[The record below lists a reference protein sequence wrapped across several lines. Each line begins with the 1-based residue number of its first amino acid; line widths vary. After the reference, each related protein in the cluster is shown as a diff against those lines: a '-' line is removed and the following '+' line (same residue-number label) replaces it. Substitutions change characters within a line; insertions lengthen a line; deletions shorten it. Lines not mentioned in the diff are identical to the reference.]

1 MSNGSGTTVTDNG
14 SNTYD
19 GTMVNMSTDDWVTSY
34 APIGNLNSS
43 YQTDVEGFGKKQ
55 EQKIQKTPTD

>member
-1 MSNGSGTTVTDNG
+1 
-14 SNTYD
+14 
-19 GTMVNMSTDDWVTSY
+19 MVNMSTDDWVTSY

-43 YQTDVEGFGKKQ
+43 YQTDVEGIGKKQ